1 MRQMIVK
8 APIYSISRLRFGTDG
23 KGITSL
29 VAFMGCPLRCRHCIN
44 SWCHSDPSQARLMTP
59 EDLYGELMID
69 DIYFQM
75 TGGGV
80 CFGGGEPTLYPEF
93 IRQFRKVCGSR
104 WRITV
109 ETALTCTEDVI
120 PEMARSVDRWI
131 VDVKDLSEEIYEEYT
146 RKRNDIRSKLRVLL
160 DAGAETTVRVP
171 HIPGHNSDAD
181 VARTIGELRSMG
193 FDDIDEF
200 TYTIK

>member
-44 SWCHSDPSQARLMTP
+44 SWCHSDPSQARLMSP

-109 ETALTCTEDVI
+109 ETALTCTEEVI

-146 RKRNDIRSKLRVLL
+146 GKRNDIRSKLMVLL

-171 HIPGHNSDAD
+171 HILGHNSDAD
-181 VARTIGELRSMG
+181 VARTI
-193 FDDIDEF
+193 
-200 TYTIK
+200 

>member
-1 MRQMIVK
+1 MRQMTVK

-80 CFGGGEPTLYPEF
+80 CFGGGESTLYPEF

-146 RKRNDIRSKLRVLL
+146 GKRNDIRSKLRVLL

-193 FDDIDEF
+193 FNDIDEF
-200 TYTIK
+200 TYIT

>member
-1 MRQMIVK
+1 MIVK

-44 SWCHSDPSQARLMTP
+44 RWCHSDPSQARLMTP

-200 TYTIK
+200 TYTTK

>member
-1 MRQMIVK
+1 MRQMTVK

-146 RKRNDIRSKLRVLL
+146 GKRNDIRSKLRVLL

>member
-1 MRQMIVK
+1 MIVK
-8 APIYSISRLRFGTDG
+8 APVYSISRLRFGTDG

-44 SWCHSDPSQARLMTP
+44 SWCHSDPSQARLMSP

-146 RKRNDIRSKLRVLL
+146 GKRNDIRSKLRVLL

-193 FDDIDEF
+193 FNDIDEF
-200 TYTIK
+200 TYIT

>member
-44 SWCHSDPSQARLMTP
+44 RWCHSDPSQARLMTP

-69 DIYFQM
+69 DLYFQM

-193 FDDIDEF
+193 FNDIDEF
-200 TYTIK
+200 TYIT

>member
-1 MRQMIVK
+1 MRQMTVK

-44 SWCHSDPSQARLMTP
+44 SWCHSDPSQARLMSP

>member
-44 SWCHSDPSQARLMTP
+44 RWCHSDPSQARLMTP

-146 RKRNDIRSKLRVLL
+146 GKRNDIRSKLRVLL

-193 FDDIDEF
+193 FNDIDEF
-200 TYTIK
+200 TYIT

>member
-44 SWCHSDPSQARLMTP
+44 RWCHSDPSQARLMTP

-120 PEMARSVDRWI
+120 PEMVRSVDRWI

-146 RKRNDIRSKLRVLL
+146 GKRNDIRSKLRVLL

-171 HIPGHNSDAD
+171 HILGHNSDAD
-181 VARTIGELRSMG
+181 VTRTIGELRSMG
-193 FDDIDEF
+193 FNDIDEF
-200 TYTIK
+200 TYITK

>member
-44 SWCHSDPSQARLMTP
+44 SWCHSDPSLSRLMSP
-59 EDLYGELMID
+59 EDLFDELMID
-69 DIYFQM
+69 NIYFQM

-109 ETALTCTEDVI
+109 ETALTCPEDVI
-120 PEMARSVDRWI
+120 LDMVPVIDKWI
-131 VDVKDLSEEIYEEYT
+131 VDVKDLSDEIYERYT
-146 RKRNDIRSKLRVLL
+146 GRRNDIRSKLKKLL

-171 HIPGHNSDAD
+171 HIPGYNCDAD
-181 VARTIGELRSMG
+181 VASTIGELRGMG

-200 TYTIK
+200 TYIT

>member
-1 MRQMIVK
+1 MIVK

-44 SWCHSDPSQARLMTP
+44 SWCHSDPSLSRLMSP
-59 EDLYGELMID
+59 EDLFDELMID
-69 DIYFQM
+69 NIYFQM

-109 ETALTCTEDVI
+109 ETALTCPEDVI
-120 PEMARSVDRWI
+120 LDMVPVIDKWI
-131 VDVKDLSEEIYEEYT
+131 VDVKDLSDEIYERYT
-146 RKRNDIRSKLRVLL
+146 GRRNDIRSKLKKLL

-171 HIPGHNSDAD
+171 HIPGYNCDAD
-181 VARTIGELRSMG
+181 VASTIGELRGMG

-200 TYTIK
+200 TYIT

>member
-8 APIYSISRLRFGTDG
+8 APRYSISRLRFGTDG

-44 SWCHSDPSQARLMTP
+44 RWCHSDPSKARLMTP

-146 RKRNDIRSKLRVLL
+146 GKRNDIRSKLRVLL

-200 TYTIK
+200 TYTTK

>member
-44 SWCHSDPSQARLMTP
+44 SWCHSDPSQARLMSP

-120 PEMARSVDRWI
+120 PEMARSVDSWI

-146 RKRNDIRSKLRVLL
+146 GKRNDIRSKLRVLL

-193 FDDIDEF
+193 FNDIDEF
-200 TYTIK
+200 TYIT

>member
-44 SWCHSDPSQARLMTP
+44 RWCHSDPSQARLMTP

-146 RKRNDIRSKLRVLL
+146 GKRNDIRSKLRVLL

>member
-1 MRQMIVK
+1 MK
-8 APIYSISRLRFGTDG
+8 APVYSISRLRFGTDG

-44 SWCHSDPSQARLMTP
+44 SWCHSDPSQARLMSP

-146 RKRNDIRSKLRVLL
+146 GKRNDIRSKLRVLL

>member
-1 MRQMIVK
+1 MTVK

-44 SWCHSDPSQARLMTP
+44 NWCHSDPSQARLMSP

-120 PEMARSVDRWI
+120 LDMVPVIDKWI
-131 VDVKDLSEEIYEEYT
+131 VDVKDLSEEIYERYT
-146 RKRNDIRSKLRVLL
+146 GKRNDIRSKLKVLL
-160 DAGAETTVRVP
+160 DAGAATTVRVP

-181 VARTIGELRSMG
+181 VARTIVGLRSMG
-193 FDDIDEF
+193 VDDIDEF
-200 TYTIK
+200 TYIT

>member
-8 APIYSISRLRFGTDG
+8 APIYSINRLRFGTDG

-44 SWCHSDPSQARLMTP
+44 SWCHSDPSRARLMSP

-93 IRQFRKVCGSR
+93 IRQFRRVSGSR

-131 VDVKDLSEEIYEEYT
+131 VDVKDLSEEIYEGYT
-146 RKRNDIRSKLRVLL
+146 GKRNDIRSKLKVLL
-160 DAGAETTVRVP
+160 DAGVETTVRVP

-181 VARTIGELRSMG
+181 VARTIVGLRSMG
-193 FDDIDEF
+193 VDDIDEF
-200 TYTIK
+200 TYTTK

>member
-44 SWCHSDPSQARLMTP
+44 RWCHSDTSKARLMTP

-120 PEMARSVDRWI
+120 PEMARSIDRWI

-146 RKRNDIRSKLRVLL
+146 GKRNDIRSKLRVLL

-193 FDDIDEF
+193 INAIDEF
-200 TYTIK
+200 TYIT

>member
-8 APIYSISRLRFGTDG
+8 APVYSISRLRFGTDG

-44 SWCHSDPSQARLMTP
+44 SWCHSDPSQARLMSP

-80 CFGGGEPTLYPEF
+80 CYGRGEPTLYPGF

-146 RKRNDIRSKLRVLL
+146 GKRNDIRSKLRVLL

-193 FDDIDEF
+193 FNDIDEF
-200 TYTIK
+200 TYIT

>member
-1 MRQMIVK
+1 MTVK

-44 SWCHSDPSQARLMTP
+44 NWCHSDPSQARLMSP

-93 IRQFRKVCGSR
+93 IRQFRRVCGDR

-109 ETALTCTEDVI
+109 ESALTCTEEVI

-146 RKRNDIRSKLRVLL
+146 GKRNDIRSKLKVLL
-160 DAGAETTVRVP
+160 DAGAATTVRVP
-171 HIPGHNSDAD
+171 HILGHNSDAD
-181 VARTIGELRSMG
+181 VARTVGELRSMG
-193 FDDIDEF
+193 FNDIDEF
-200 TYTIK
+200 TYITK

>member
-1 MRQMIVK
+1 MIVK
-8 APIYSISRLRFGTDG
+8 APVYSISRLRFGTDG

-44 SWCHSDPSQARLMTP
+44 SWCHSDPSQARLMSP

-146 RKRNDIRSKLRVLL
+146 GKRNDIRSKLRVLL

-200 TYTIK
+200 TYIT

>member
-1 MRQMIVK
+1 MRQMTVK

-44 SWCHSDPSQARLMTP
+44 RWCHSDPSQARLMTP

-120 PEMARSVDRWI
+120 PEMVRSVDRWI

-146 RKRNDIRSKLRVLL
+146 GKRNDIRSKLGVLL

-193 FDDIDEF
+193 FNDIDEF
-200 TYTIK
+200 TYITK

>member
-8 APIYSISRLRFGTDG
+8 APVYSISRLRFGTDG

-44 SWCHSDPSQARLMTP
+44 SWCHSDPSQARLMSP

-146 RKRNDIRSKLRVLL
+146 GKRNDIRSKLRVLL

-193 FDDIDEF
+193 FNDIDEF
-200 TYTIK
+200 KYIT

>member
-1 MRQMIVK
+1 MTVK

-44 SWCHSDPSQARLMTP
+44 NWCHSDPSQARLMSP

-146 RKRNDIRSKLRVLL
+146 GKRNDIRSKLRVLL

-193 FDDIDEF
+193 FNDIDEF
-200 TYTIK
+200 TYIT

>member
-44 SWCHSDPSQARLMTP
+44 SWCHSDPSQARLMSP

-146 RKRNDIRSKLRVLL
+146 GKRNDIRSKLRVLL

-193 FDDIDEF
+193 FNDIDEF
-200 TYTIK
+200 TYIT

>member
-1 MRQMIVK
+1 MRQMTVK

>member
-1 MRQMIVK
+1 MIVK

-44 SWCHSDPSQARLMTP
+44 RWCHSDPSQARLMTP

-146 RKRNDIRSKLRVLL
+146 GKRNDIRSKLRVLL

>member
-44 SWCHSDPSQARLMTP
+44 RWCHSDPSKARLMTP

-146 RKRNDIRSKLRVLL
+146 GKRNDIRSKLRVLL

-171 HIPGHNSDAD
+171 HIPGYNSDAD

>member
-1 MRQMIVK
+1 MK
-8 APIYSISRLRFGTDG
+8 APIYNISRLRFGTDG

-44 SWCHSDPSQARLMTP
+44 SWCHSDPSQARLMSP

-146 RKRNDIRSKLRVLL
+146 GKRNDIRSKLRVLL

-200 TYTIK
+200 TYTTK

>member
-1 MRQMIVK
+1 MRQMTVK

-44 SWCHSDPSQARLMTP
+44 SWCHSDPSQARLMSP

-200 TYTIK
+200 TYTTK

>member
-1 MRQMIVK
+1 MRQMTVK

-44 SWCHSDPSQARLMTP
+44 SWCHSDPSLSRLMSP
-59 EDLYGELMID
+59 EDLFDELMID
-69 DIYFQM
+69 NIYFQM

-109 ETALTCTEDVI
+109 ETALTCPEDVI
-120 PEMARSVDRWI
+120 LDMVPVIDKWI
-131 VDVKDLSEEIYEEYT
+131 VDVKDLSEEIYERYT
-146 RKRNDIRSKLRVLL
+146 GRRNDIRSKLKKLL
-160 DAGAETTVRVP
+160 DAGAETTVRAP
-171 HIPGHNSDAD
+171 HIHGHNSDAD

-200 TYTIK
+200 TYTTK

>member
-44 SWCHSDPSQARLMTP
+44 NWCHSDPSRARLMSP

-146 RKRNDIRSKLRVLL
+146 GKRNDIRSKLRVLL

-193 FDDIDEF
+193 FNDIDEF
-200 TYTIK
+200 TYITK

>member
-44 SWCHSDPSQARLMTP
+44 SWCHSDPSQARLMSP

-146 RKRNDIRSKLRVLL
+146 GKRNDIRSKLRVLL

-181 VARTIGELRSMG
+181 VARTIVGLRSMG
-193 FDDIDEF
+193 VDDIDEF
-200 TYTIK
+200 TYTTK

>member
-8 APIYSISRLRFGTDG
+8 APVYSISRLRFGTDG

-44 SWCHSDPSQARLMTP
+44 SWCHSDPSQARLMSP

-146 RKRNDIRSKLRVLL
+146 GKRNDIRSKLRVLL

-181 VARTIGELRSMG
+181 VARTIVGLRSMG

-200 TYTIK
+200 TYTTK

>member
-44 SWCHSDPSQARLMTP
+44 RWCHSDPSQARLMSP

-146 RKRNDIRSKLRVLL
+146 GKRNDIRSKLRVLL

-200 TYTIK
+200 TYITK

>member
-1 MRQMIVK
+1 MRQMTVK

-44 SWCHSDPSQARLMTP
+44 RWCHSDPSQARLMSP

-131 VDVKDLSEEIYEEYT
+131 VDVKDLSKEIYEGYT
-146 RKRNDIRSKLRVLL
+146 GKRNDIRSKLRVLL

-193 FDDIDEF
+193 FNDIDEF
-200 TYTIK
+200 TYIT